1 MNKILS
7 TKQAINLAQKLRKQ
21 NKSIVLAGG
30 CFDVLHIG
38 HITFLK
44 NAKKYGD
51 FLFVLLESDEKIK
64 EIKGKNRP
72 INGQSDRAEILSSF
86 YFVDYVILLPLFKT
100 NIEYDNLIKT
110 IKPAIIA
117 TTKGDKL
124 KFHKKRQAKLV
135 NAKVVEVIKNI
146 SNKSTTKLI
155 KILSED
161 I

>member
-1 MNKILS
+1 MTIEEAIKIS
-7 TKQAINLAQKLRKQ
+7 SKLKEQDRM
-21 NKSIVLAGG
+21 IVLAGG

-38 HITFLK
+38 HIIFLK

-100 NIEYDNLIKT
+100 NIEYDNLIKA

-124 KFHKKRQAKLV
+124 EFHKKRQAKLI
-135 NAKVVEVIKNI
+135 NAKVVKVIKNI

-155 KILSED
+155 KLLSED

>member
-1 MNKILS
+1 MKKVLTIEEATEIS
-7 TKQAINLAQKLRKQ
+7 KKLKEQ
-21 NKSIVLAGG
+21 GKTIVLAGG

-38 HITFLK
+38 HIIFLK
-44 NAKKYGD
+44 NARKYGD

-72 INGQSDRAEILSSF
+72 INDQSDRAEILSSF
-86 YFVDYVILLPLFKT
+86 YFVDYIILLPLFKT
-100 NIEYDNLIKT
+100 NIEYDNLIKA
-110 IKPAIIA
+110 IKPVIIA